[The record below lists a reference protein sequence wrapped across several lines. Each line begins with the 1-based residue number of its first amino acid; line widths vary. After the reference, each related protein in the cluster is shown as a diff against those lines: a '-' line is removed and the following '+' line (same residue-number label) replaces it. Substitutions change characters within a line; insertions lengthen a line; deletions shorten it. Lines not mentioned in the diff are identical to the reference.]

1 MDQMKTDDKEIRQ
14 DASVN
19 PQPDSVQDASAD
31 EYIKAEE
38 AFEKEEPQQQKE
50 EQAENEKKYG
60 KSIALP
66 VAEHGGQGLVLGGGG
81 AKGCYH
87 VGALAA
93 FAQMKKRFDAV
104 SGTSIGALVG
114 FFYVQENLEGLT
126 EFVMSMK
133 PTHIARELPSLPTN
147 FKETVV
153 GARTVLG
160 FVTKYAEEKM
170 DITPLR
176 QRFASMCSYDQF
188 MSSPVGYACMT
199 FNDTTHQGQTFYKKD
214 FTKELCEDIVMA
226 SAACYPAFP
235 KVTMNGEVFMDGGY
249 ADNVPVSL
257 MDAMLPEPD
266 GVTVIDIHDPSE
278 PVLPSLKPGM
288 TYLQPLL
295 HPGNSLDFTRTHA
308 LQLYRQGY
316 LEMMKYY
323 DQMPGYLY
331 TFTDRNWQE
340 IQVVEHY
347 LTDQMEQNKVVL
359 PSSDTISDDIIAAML
374 GYTPRAL
381 ENGYSRNYE
390 YGKLVEGLALLA
402 KMDPYVLYEYPD
414 FLRQLKVKLNEL
426 KLTATDDRDYKA
438 VEVLSNLK
446 REQLAILLHRYLIR
460 NNGVFPSYI
469 EAVKDRMSVSYALAL
484 TWYYMELLIDNLPAA
499 DSGKPESLPAAQKP
513 EEDAD
518 APEELE
524 VPLPSEAGEASQV
537 PAE

>member
-1 MDQMKTDDKEIRQ
+1 MDQMKTKDELQQKAP
-14 DASVN
+14 ASSQAVME
-19 PQPDSVQDASAD
+19 QPAEVSDYLA
-31 EYIKAEE
+31 AEE
-38 AFEKEEPQQQKE
+38 AFEQKE
-50 EQAENEKKYG
+50 PASQKKEQAENEKKYG
-60 KSIALP
+60 KSVALP

-93 FAQMKKRFDAV
+93 FAQMKKHFDAV

-114 FFYVQENLEGLT
+114 FFCVQENLEGLT

-133 PTHIARELPSLPTN
+133 PTNIARELPSLPTT
-147 FKETVV
+147 FKEKVV
-153 GARTVLG
+153 GAKTVLE
-160 FVTKYAEEKM
+160 FVTKYAEDKM

-176 QRFASMCSYDQF
+176 ERFAAMCSYDQF
-188 MSSPVGYACMT
+188 MSSPMGYACMT
-199 FNDTTHQGQTFYKKD
+199 FNDTSHQGQAFYKKD
-214 FTKELCEDIVMA
+214 FTRELCEDIVMA

-235 KVTMNGEVFMDGGY
+235 KVIMNGEVFMDGGY

-257 MDAMLPEPD
+257 MNTMLPDPE
-266 GVTVIDIHDPSE
+266 GITIIDIHDPSE
-278 PVLPSLKPGM
+278 PILPGLKPGM

-295 HPGNSLDFTRTHA
+295 HPGNSLDFTRHHA

-340 IQVVEHY
+340 IQVVEQY
-347 LTDQMEQNKVVL
+347 LTNQMEQNRVVL

-374 GYTPRAL
+374 GYTPRPL
-381 ENGYSRNYE
+381 KNRYSSHYE

-414 FLRQLKVKLNEL
+414 FLRELKNRLNEL

-446 REQLAILLHRYLIR
+446 REQLAILLHRYLLK
-460 NNGVFPSYI
+460 NNGVFPAYI
-469 EAVKDRMSVSYALAL
+469 EAVKDKMSVSYALAL
-484 TWYYMELLIDNLPAA
+484 IWYYMELLIDNLPEQTSEKPKSTPSASSAA
-499 DSGKPESLPAAQKP
+499 AENP
-513 EEDAD
+513 D
-518 APEELE
+518 APQELE
-524 VPLPSEAGEASQV
+524 TPLPQMPDGKTS
-537 PAE
+537 